1 MFQNTFQVKHYN
13 INNVFVDVI
22 PPEIIKN
29 EITFT
34 AQKNGGQGQLN
45 LVLNLWFTNN
55 NFSYG
60 EYIRVYV
67 VNDYHP
73 SGYLLY
79 SGYIHDI
86 NFDYDGQESIELSV
100 YGLWSLLTDVYYKSG
115 GNLEFTQTDD
125 PADIIK
131 DVLVLHNTVYTGI
144 LSEWDISNYGTTVAY
159 NVSQINCFDTIKNV
173 VDLAEWYYWYIDQRG
188 KLDFKPQGSTQ
199 HIFTYGKHIDS
210 LTKNEN
216 SDIYNKLYLYYD
228 WANKTYTDAASI
240 ALYWVREM
248 VITDTT
254 IDNVTTADAFAA
266 NYFAEHAN
274 PIDQVDFT
282 ISMLY
287 KAQSTRPFWEDADD
301 WDDTDIRGE
310 GAIGSFELIKPGQ
323 MVKINNI
330 ATSIVGQVEKITYWI
345 DKMQISLNKFDSFIN
360 LIKN

>member
-1 MFQNTFQVKHYN
+1 MFKNEFQVKHYDV
-13 INNVFVDVI
+13 NNAFIGVV

-29 EITFT
+29 DISFT

-60 EYIRVYV
+60 DYIRVYV
-67 VNDYHP
+67 VNNYHP

-79 SGYIHDI
+79 SWYVHDI
-86 NFDYDGQESIELSV
+86 NFSYDGQESIELSV
-100 YGLWSLLTDVYYKSG
+100 YWLWSLLTDVLYKSG
-115 GNLEFTQTDD
+115 SNLDFTQSDD
-125 PADIIK
+125 PADILK
-131 DVLVLHNTVYTGI
+131 DVIALHNLAYPGI
-144 LSEWDISNYGTTVAY
+144 LSEGEIDNYGTTVAY
-159 NVSQINCFDTIKNV
+159 NVSKIKCFDVIHNV
-173 VDLAEWYYWYIDQRG
+173 AELAEGFYWYIDQNW
-188 KLDFKPQGSTQ
+188 KLEFKAAGDVQ

-210 LTKNEN
+210 LNKNNN
-216 SDIYNKLYLYYD
+216 SEVVNTLYLYYD
-228 WANKTYTDAASI
+228 WGNKTYTDATSVTNHR
-240 ALYWVREM
+240 VREET
-248 VITDTT
+248 ITDTT

-266 NYFAEHAN
+266 NYFAEKAN
-274 PIDQVDFT
+274 QISQVDFT

-287 KAQSTRPFWEDADD
+287 KAKSDMPFWDDSVD

-310 GAIGSFELIKPGQ
+310 GAIGSFEIIRPGQ

-330 ATSIVGQVEKITYWI
+330 ATSIYGQIEKITYGI